1 MKHVLC
7 ALDSWTSGHGT
18 TLLANN
24 MVLSNKNFLPLR
36 LKTNTM
42 QQILKQISILAL
54 LALMGIGL
62 QAQTTITSTSTG
74 NWNVTTTWVGG
85 VVPVAGDNVVI
96 TTGHTVTL
104 VANTDITTGNLTVTG
119 TLELAGFNLTAG
131 SLAGAGNIG
140 SASGTPTVNV
150 GSNGSSTTYSGLLSG
165 PCALTKSGSGTLTLS
180 GANTYTG
187 TTNVDN
193 GILNIQHNDA
203 LGTTAG
209 GTVVAAG
216 AKLQLQNNITV
227 TGEAL
232 TLNGIAP
239 SATGGTV
246 TDIAVG
252 GIDYR
257 VHTFTSSG
265 SFVVTNGG
273 SVEYLVVGGGGGGG
287 STRTTEDVVAGSG
300 GGAGGFLSGNHSVT
314 AQTYTIT
321 VGGGGAGA
329 TNDNVSGS
337 TGSNS
342 VFDSFTAF
350 GGGGGAGGGG
360 LVGNNAGSGGSG
372 GGATRFKTEGTGTAG
387 QGNNG
392 GKMSGTANGG
402 GGGGGAGA
410 VGGTLSAGGAGAAGG
425 AGTASSITGTSVT
438 YAGGG
443 GGGDYNGGGPGAGG
457 LGGGGAGG
465 TTGTAGAAGAVNLG
479 GGGGGAA
486 SSPST
491 PRPPQS
497 GGNGGSGIVIVRYIK
512 GFPEALENV
521 SGDNFW
527 TGTVTLAA
535 DNTIKTTSGTLNVS
549 GVISGAF
556 AVTKTG
562 TGTLTYAGANTYT
575 GITTISAGTLSI
587 GAGSTTGA
595 ISNSS
600 NITNNAAL
608 IVDRSDAYT
617 YSGVISGTGTLTK
630 QGAGTFTLS
639 GDNTYT
645 GATTVSAGTLQLG
658 TASERISNSS
668 ALSVASGATFDLA
681 GFSETVGSLAGAGTV
696 SSSAAGTLT
705 LTAGADNTSTTFS
718 GIVENSSATSVALT
732 KTGSGTLTL
741 SGDNTYTGATTV
753 SAGTLQLGTASER
766 ISNSSALT
774 VASGATFDLAGFSE
788 TVGSLAGAGTV
799 NSSAAGTLTLTAGAD
814 NTSTTFSGIVE
825 NSSANSV
832 ALTKTGTGTLTLSG
846 TNTYTG
852 TTTISAGTL
861 RLGANEVIPN
871 ASDVVVTGT
880 LDMNGFNETINGI
893 DFDGPSILVVL
904 NSSNITV
911 NGTVTDAGSGS
922 YFQTN
927 GSGTVKRNINNSA
940 GSFSF
945 PVGNSSYN
953 PLSIT
958 NNTSGAD
965 TFSVRVFDEVYEFG
979 TFGPVLTN
987 NRVKRTWDISKKT
1000 ANSGSGVD
1008 FVFNWNGGEVSSTP
1022 PATYALFHH
1031 DAEGNGWGQVVIGTP
1046 SQVGNTFTFTGYTG
1060 SFSPFGIGDPAD
1072 PLPVV
1077 LLSFTGEC
1085 SPQGLDFKWATAS
1098 EVNSKSFTLEHSS
1111 NLIDWQ
1117 ALHTQAAAG
1126 FSSSQ
1131 KTYSAQLPADKNYGP
1146 YFRLHQQDF
1155 DGKFENFP
1163 PLHLECSENTGSG
1176 LLLYPNPSQGQV
1188 QVSGFSGTLDWQIID
1203 ASGRQLRSGRLNS
1216 EGAPAALSTDG
1227 LPAGLYI
1234 FQTTTGR
1241 LPLMINQ

>member
-1 MKHVLC
+1 M
-7 ALDSWTSGHGT
+7 
-18 TLLANN
+18 N
-24 MVLSNKNFLPLR
+24 
-36 LKTNTM
+36 
-42 QQILKQISILAL
+42 QILKQISILAL
-54 LALMGIGL
+54 LTLMGISV
-62 QAQTTITSTSTG
+62 QAQTTITSAQTG
-74 NWNVTTTWVGG
+74 NWDVTTTWVGG
-85 VVPVAGDNVVI
+85 VVPVAGNNVVI
-96 TTGHTVTL
+96 ASTHTVTL
-104 VANTDITTGNLTVTG
+104 VAATDITTGNLTVTG

-131 SLAGAGNIG
+131 SVAGAGNIG

-150 GSNGSSTTYSGLLSG
+150 GSNNSNTTYSGVLSG
-165 PCALTKSGSGTLTLS
+165 PCALTKSGSGTLTLTN
-180 GANTYTG
+180 ANTYSG
-187 TTNVDN
+187 ITNVN
-193 GILNIQHNDA
+193 TGILNIQNNAA

-209 GTVVAAG
+209 GTVVAFG
-216 AKLQLQNNITV
+216 VKLQLQNNITV

-232 TLNGIAP
+232 TLNGSLPNATQMV
-239 SATGGTV
+239 ATGGTV

-252 GIDYR
+252 GINYR

-265 SFVVTNGG
+265 SFDVTGGG

-287 STRTTEDVVAGSG
+287 GR
-300 GGAGGFLSGNHSVT
+300 
-314 AQTYTIT
+314 I
-321 VGGGGAGA
+321 
-329 TNDNVSGS
+329 
-337 TGSNS
+337 
-342 VFDSFTAF
+342 
-350 GGGGGAGGGG
+350 GGGGGAGGYRCS
-360 LVGNNAGSGGSG
+360 VSGESSG
-372 GGATRFKTEGTGTAG
+372 GGASAESPLTLTAG
-387 QGNNG
+387 TYTAVVGSGGNG
-392 GKMSGTANGG
+392 GNGVSNSATGDGSNGG
-402 GGGGGAGA
+402 DSQFDNIVATGGGGGAGTDGRNGKA
-410 VGGTLSAGGAGAAGG
+410 GGSGGGGGRWGTTTGGTGTSNQGFGGGIGSATSANPDRSGGGGGAAAAGASG
-425 AGTASSITGTSVT
+425 ASSGNGGNGLSSSITGTSVFR
-438 YAGGG
+438 AGGG
-443 GGGDYNGGGPGAGG
+443 GGSGYLAPAGSGGT
-457 LGGGGAGG
+457 GGGGAGQN
-465 TTGTAGAAGAVNLG
+465 TGVVGGNGAVNTG
-479 GGGGGAA
+479 GGGGGGGYSGEPGFA
-486 SSPST
+486 
-491 PRPPQS
+491 
-497 GGNGGSGIVIVRYIK
+497 GGNGGSGIVIVRYIN

-521 SGDNFW
+521 SGNNSW

-556 AVTKTG
+556 ALTKTG
-562 TGTLTYAGANTYT
+562 TGTLTYAGSNTYT
-575 GITTISAGTLSI
+575 GATTVSAGTLSI

-630 QGAGTFTLS
+630 LGAGIF
-639 GDNTYT
+639 
-645 GATTVSAGTLQLG
+645 
-658 TASERISNSS
+658 
-668 ALSVASGATFDLA
+668 
-681 GFSETVGSLAGAGTV
+681 
-696 SSSAAGTLT
+696 
-705 LTAGADNTSTTFS
+705 
-718 GIVENSSATSVALT
+718 
-732 KTGSGTLTL
+732 
-741 SGDNTYTGATTV
+741 
-753 SAGTLQLGTASER
+753 
-766 ISNSSALT
+766 
-774 VASGATFDLAGFSE
+774 
-788 TVGSLAGAGTV
+788 
-799 NSSAAGTLTLTAGAD
+799 
-814 NTSTTFSGIVE
+814 
-825 NSSANSV
+825 
-832 ALTKTGTGTLTLSG
+832 TLSG

-911 NGTVTDAGSGS
+911 NGTVTGAGSGS
-922 YFQTN
+922 YFQAN
-927 GSGTVKRNINNSA
+927 GSGRVKRNINNNG

-958 NNTSGAD
+958 NNTNGAD
-965 TFSVRVFDEVYEFG
+965 TFCVRVFDEVYAFG
-979 TFGPVLTN
+979 TFGPVLSN

-1008 FVFNWNGGEVSSTP
+1008 FIFNWNNGEVSSTP
-1022 PATYALFHH
+1022 PANYALFHH

-1060 SFSPFGIGDPAD
+1060 SFSPFGIGDQND

-1077 LLSFTGEC
+1077 LISFTGEC

-1098 EVNSKSFTLEHSS
+1098 EVNSKSFALEHSS
-1111 NLIDWQ
+1111 NLSDWQ

-1131 KTYSAQLPADKNYGP
+1131 KTYTAQLPADKNYGP

-1163 PLHLECSENTGSG
+1163 PLYLECSENTGSG
-1176 LLLYPNPSQGQV
+1176 LLLYPNPGQGQV

-1216 EGAPAALSTDG
+1216 EGGPAALSTDG

-1241 LPLMINQ
+1241 LPLMIKE